1 MAKIATI
8 KNGGDGL
15 HQAKTKTKA
24 DRSRSKQFEAVRG
37 SSRQITP

>member
-15 HQAKTKTKA
+15 HQAKTKTKSV
-24 DRSRSKQFEAVRG
+24 RSSSKQFEAVQG
-37 SSRQITP
+37 K